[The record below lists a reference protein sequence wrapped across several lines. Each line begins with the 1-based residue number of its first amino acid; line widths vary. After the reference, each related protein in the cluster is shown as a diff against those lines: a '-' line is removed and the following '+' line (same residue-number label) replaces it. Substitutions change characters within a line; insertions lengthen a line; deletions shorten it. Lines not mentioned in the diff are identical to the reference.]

1 MQTEALAVYDLVMKG
16 RILCVHIKKGLHVTV
31 EIFLQS
37 VADIAGAI
45 FLGRPGGNGIVAG
58 GLFSQAVCERDFSG
72 RKVLYLLLKFLL
84 QLLIMC
90 FQNQRVAERVAVVK
104 HFFHMGAAEADLVR
118 LLTDVALHIG
128 RGASKHKVDHIL
140 FQLALNK
147 AERAFVIF
155 IHRVIERDCVELFFH
170 ISSLHSAACLRAAHC
185 SYHIM

>member
-1 MQTEALAVYDLVMKG
+1 
-16 RILCVHIKKGLHVTV
+16 
-31 EIFLQS
+31 
-37 VADIAGAI
+37 
-45 FLGRPGGNGIVAG
+45 
-58 GLFSQAVCERDFSG
+58 
-72 RKVLYLLLKFLL
+72 
-84 QLLIMC
+84 MC

-118 LLTDVALHIG
+118 LFTNVAFHIR

-170 ISSLHSAACLRAAHC
+170 I
-185 SYHIM
+185 